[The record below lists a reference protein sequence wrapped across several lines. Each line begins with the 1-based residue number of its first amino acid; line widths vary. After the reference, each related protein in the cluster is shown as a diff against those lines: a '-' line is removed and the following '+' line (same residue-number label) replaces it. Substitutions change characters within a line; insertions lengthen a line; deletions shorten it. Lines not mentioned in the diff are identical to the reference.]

1 MNEDR
6 INKIEK
12 DLAIIGV
19 TQTSMSQSLE
29 KISVSLEKISNTHT
43 EVRLLTQKLNSMD
56 REVGEAFVRKDK
68 RIDKVELE
76 VKETRAIIARI
87 AWLFIAPTVAA
98 VIGLVLK
105 G

>member
-1 MNEDR
+1 MDESR
-6 INKIEK
+6 ISKIEK
-12 DLAIIGV
+12 DLAVIGV
-19 TQTSMSQSLE
+19 TQQSMSQSLE

-56 REVGEAFVRKDK
+56 KEIGEAFNRKDK
-68 RIDKVELE
+68 RMDRLEADHKELRG
-76 VKETRAIIARI
+76 VISRI
-87 AWLFIAPTVAA
+87 AWLFIAPTIAA

>member
-12 DLAIIGV
+12 DLAVIGV

-43 EVRLLTQKLNSMD
+43 EVIL
-56 REVGEAFVRKDK
+56 
-68 RIDKVELE
+68 
-76 VKETRAIIARI
+76 
-87 AWLFIAPTVAA
+87 P
-98 VIGLVLK
+98 
-105 G
+105 

>member
-19 TQTSMSQSLE
+19 NQQSMSQSLE
-29 KISVSLEKISNTHT
+29 KISISLEKISDTHT
-43 EVRLLTQKLNSMD
+43 DVKLLTQKFNSMD
-56 REVGEAFVRKDK
+56 REIGEAFARKDK
-68 RIDKVELE
+68 RIDKIELE
-76 VKETRAIIARI
+76 NKETRAIIARI

>member
-1 MNEDR
+1 MNEER

-43 EVRLLTQKLNSMD
+43 EVRLLTQKFNSMD
-56 REVGEAFVRKDK
+56 KEIGEAFARKDK

-76 VKETRAIIARI
+76 VKETRAILARI

-98 VIGLVLK
+98 VIGLVIK